1 MLGILPFAWMRALR
15 LKRLSMPFSL
25 KNLSIRLQVLL
36 PVLFTMIA
44 LVIALW
50 ITKVN
55 LTHEQQAIAD
65 NTHALVRY
73 KDTIAQIDDTIY
85 PLRISAVYAIYDAE
99 RRNNFIAELREGLTE
114 VQSALSSIEQDAQF
128 SRDVP
133 VVKQSIEIY
142 VAESQKMVALFNRLD
157 QGLATRE
164 EANVFIQSFRE
175 TGNRMISAINDLS
188 QKVNHY
194 ATTSMEQSAQSNA
207 VVMRNAMITV
217 LSVLMLSVLAAWLLS
232 GQIVAPINSLQ
243 SVMRKLAQGDLSVKA
258 DADGENEIAKLSQD
272 VNTTVTQ
279 LYTTVE
285 QLTRISEEVASA
297 STELAA
303 VMTQA
308 ESNAQMELMEIEQ
321 VASAVNE
328 LASTADNV
336 SDNASSADATAR
348 EADEL
353 AKSGLAIFK
362 ESSQA
367 SEQMALA
374 LNDAARVVLRL
385 KEQSEQISNVIEVI
399 RGVSDQ
405 TNLLALNAAI
415 EAARAG
421 ESGRGFAV
429 VADEV
434 RMLAART
441 QASTK
446 EIQAIIEELQTQS
459 TMANDSMQTSLDML
473 TQNKALTAKANDA
486 LIGIT
491 ESVSDIN
498 DSNAQVATA
507 AEQQSHVTQDI
518 NRNVSNM
525 SALVHQN
532 VTGISQSA
540 SASNELSHLA
550 EKQKAQLSFFK
561 L

>member
-1 MLGILPFAWMRALR
+1 
-15 LKRLSMPFSL
+15 MPFSL

-114 VQSALSSIEQDAQF
+114 VQSAVSSIEQDAQF

-525 SALVHQN
+525 STLVHQN

>member
-1 MLGILPFAWMRALR
+1 
-15 LKRLSMPFSL
+15 MPFSL

-142 VAESQKMVALFNRLD
+142 AAESQKMVALFNRLD

-525 SALVHQN
+525 STLVHQN

>member
-1 MLGILPFAWMRALR
+1 
-15 LKRLSMPFSL
+15 MPFSL

-50 ITKVN
+50 ITKAN

-114 VQSALSSIEQDAQF
+114 VQSALSSIEQYAQF

-525 SALVHQN
+525 STLVHQN